1 MKLMPK
7 LDTHVAID
15 ADLQTIWRV
24 LLDRIENPD
33 RYVQGVESYE
43 FVENTDDYAVR
54 DLNIGGL
61 ILREKISINEEQ
73 GEVRYQL
80 VDHPL
85 YAGDVINALIPA
97 DPKDPKAKN
106 VVQFRMNWEPLT
118 DEAIAIDRESQSFIQ
133 EGLKQG
139 IEFVKNIAEHMQNET
154 DKQN

>member
-1 MKLMPK
+1 MPK

-15 ADLQTIWRV
+15 AELQTIWRV

-33 RYVQGVESYE
+33 RYMMGVDTCE

-54 DLNIGGL
+54 DLTIAGMV
-61 ILREKISINEEQ
+61 LREKISINEEM

-85 YAGDVINALIPA
+85 YAGDVINALVPA

-106 VVQFRMNWEPLT
+106 VVQFRMNWEPLN
-118 DEAIAIDRESQSFIQ
+118 DDALAIDRDNKSVIE

-139 IEFVKNIAEHMQNET
+139 VDFIKNIAEHMQNEE
-154 DKQN
+154 